1 MRHIPNVLTV
11 LRILATPVILYR
23 IWERD
28 LDTALILFF
37 LSGMTDTIDGTLAR
51 RFGWT
56 SRFGAFID
64 PIGDKTLL
72 VCTFLTLGMRSF
84 VPFWLVS
91 VVIGRD
97 ILILLA
103 ALVLKLGGRLTEFP
117 PSVFGKISTLV
128 QLLTAGAILLRWPA
142 DPAPFYYAT
151 TLMAVLSLG
160 HYAHQIR
167 QKLN

>member
-11 LRILATPVILYR
+11 LRILATPVILER
-23 IWERD
+23 IWARD

-51 RFGWT
+51 RFGW
-56 SRFGAFID
+56 SSKFGAFID
-64 PIGDKTLL
+64 PIADKTLL
-72 VCTFLTLGMRSF
+72 VSVYMLLGARDFM
-84 VPFWLVS
+84 PFWVVS

-103 ALVLKLGGRLTEFP
+103 AGMLKLTGWVGEFP
-117 PSVFGKISTLV
+117 PSVFGKISTLA

-142 DPAPFYYAT
+142 EPAPFFYAT
-151 TLMAVLSLG
+151 AAMAFLSFG
-160 HYAHQIR
+160 HYGYQIWR
-167 QKLN
+167 KLN